1 MVTRLEIHS
10 SHTSSLLLS
19 CHVQDATA
27 ASHGGNLEA
36 VVEKLTRFRSEVRA
50 FALTRHGVLTTGSP
64 NKPGLYPERIPL
76 LKACDALRH
85 DLAPL
90 GVLIKVC
97 WLHDYIHI

>member
-1 MVTRLEIHS
+1 M
-10 SHTSSLLLS
+10 
-19 CHVQDATA
+19 CQDAA
-27 ASHGGNLEA
+27 AAGHGGNLEA
-36 VVEKLTRFRSEVRA
+36 VMEKVTRFRSEVRA
-50 FALTRHGVLTTGSP
+50 FALARHDGPTPGSP

-97 WLHDYIHI
+97 WRHYYINIR